1 MEILPRNSLA
11 DLSAG
16 GLYDC
21 LKHSLE
27 RSGLMFRPIGH
38 HCGAGHTFPE
48 HMPDGDGVQTGPEQ
62 NWLLLQRKNGKV
74 GG

>member
-1 MEILPRNSLA
+1 
-11 DLSAG
+11 
-16 GLYDC
+16 
-21 LKHSLE
+21 
-27 RSGLMFRPIGH
+27 MFRPIGH